1 MTDEGHIYTW
11 LHLFGV
17 KVCGKFA
24 SSRLLR
30 AQWAYYINTSPI
42 SPRPI
47 IKLRTPSATPSKS
60 RRTRGSV
67 STHYRDRRFL
77 NEYGRVPQPFTGSS
91 LISLIRVSRHQIG
104 TCGTFCFF
112 PRRHHHLVQNRI
124 LAFVHVSIPAY
135 SRTSSLLSALR
146 AVKCEDDL
154 PRGLFMLQRASFAGL
169 TDGT

>member
-1 MTDEGHIYTW
+1 MADEGPIYTW

-112 PRRHHHLVQNRI
+112 PRRHHHLSKPDPGLRPCLDSRL
-124 LAFVHVSIPAY
+124 LANFFTPVGFA
-135 SRTSSLLSALR
+135 
-146 AVKCEDDL
+146 
-154 PRGLFMLQRASFAGL
+154 RGKMRG
-169 TDGT
+169 